1 MPDKGKTKGK
11 HKRGECGSVEEDQQ
25 GSKHANMADA
35 KLQITSKVNNDEA
48 FSGANEE
55 ETASKAN
62 AEETNHLELKEMLV
76 DIQITVSN
84 ILHENKK
91 LANEVAELRN
101 AFLQQKGELTNVKTA
116 LAKSQ
121 KQQDD
126 LEIQLAQRE
135 KKSTTKKRKL
145 QNYTISKTH
154 WNNILEKTHLK
165 STESWNPH
173 TPQPRRLSL
182 SSPRL

>member
-11 HKRGECGSVEEDQQ
+11 HKRGERGSVEEDQQ
-25 GSKHANMADA
+25 GPKRANMADA
-35 KLQITSKVNNDEA
+35 ELQITSKVNNDEA
-48 FSGANEE
+48 LSGANEQ
-55 ETASKAN
+55 ETASKAS
-62 AEETNHLELKEMLV
+62 AEETNLLELKEMLV

-84 ILHENKK
+84 ILRENSK

-116 LAKSQ
+116 LAKCQ

-126 LEIQLAQRE
+126 LEIQLAAAR
-135 KKSTTKKRKL
+135 KKTTSKKRKS

-154 WNNILEKTHLK
+154 WNNILEKTHSK
-165 STESWNPH
+165 STESRNPR
-173 TPQPRRLSL
+173 TPQPRRLYS